1 MVAHSKVKF
10 GQFLI
15 KRTQVYFIRI
25 TWVFLDQLF
34 FQKFCKWLPQR
45 VYTLSDLLIDL
56 FRIFTFFFNISF
68 QISSQNYSSINYMGR
83 ANKWSKSVSKRQISY
98 ANELKVSKGYRRNS
112 KGYRRN
118 GNGSYSVFLFSTYK
132 IIKIPWD
139 VRWCSTVYVFWK
151 FPKFTGKH
159 LRWSSLQLY

>member
-56 FRIFTFFFNISF
+56 FRIFTFFLIFHFKFPPKIIVPLITWVE
-68 QISSQNYSSINYMGR
+68 QINNRS
-83 ANKWSKSVSKRQISY
+83 
-98 ANELKVSKGYRRNS
+98 LYRR
-112 KGYRRN
+112 
-118 GNGSYSVFLFSTYK
+118 
-132 IIKIPWD
+132 D
-139 VRWCSTVYVFWK
+139 K
-151 FPKFTGKH
+151 FPMLMSWKLAKDTGEIAKDTGEMVMAPIQFFYF
-159 LRWSSLQLY
+159 QLTK